1 MSNEMHGKDKE
12 EVKFE
17 NKHFNKKISILS
29 GIIVF
34 AVVVSF
40 FGAYIISDRLINPK
54 YSQEKED
61 DEKTVYNNSKIL
73 SDDMMVVLMN
83 EGVVEKEQS
92 ILEFKKEN
100 SIVSDINQ
108 QFVVNFYEANGY
120 NLESLEDD
128 KVVFVKEG
136 TTSVL
141 QPNKYYLGE
150 KDGYFAI
157 YKTDDSGN
165 LTIEESEDVYINDPS
180 ISFLHGDD
188 LEAIKN
194 FKYSYDT
201 KEEAI
206 EKLSAFI
213 S

>member
-17 NKHFNKKISILS
+17 NKHFNKKISILA

-40 FGAYIISDRLINPK
+40 FGTYIISDRLINPK

-165 LTIEESEDVYINDPS
+165 LTIEESEDVYTNNRP

>member
-1 MSNEMHGKDKE
+1 MM
-12 EVKFE
+12 
-17 NKHFNKKISILS
+17 KKQ
-29 GIIVF
+29 F
-34 AVVVSF
+34 
-40 FGAYIISDRLINPK
+40 
-54 YSQEKED
+54 
-61 DEKTVYNNSKIL
+61 TKIL

-165 LTIEESEDVYINDPS
+165 LTIEESEDVYTNNRP

>member
-1 MSNEMHGKDKE
+1 MSNEIYDKDKE

-17 NKHFNKKISILS
+17 NKHSNKKISILA

-40 FGAYIISDRLINPK
+40 FGTYIISDRLINPK
-54 YSQEKED
+54 YTQEKEA

-73 SDDMMVVLMN
+73 NDDMMVVLMN

-120 NLESLEDD
+120 DLESLEDD
-128 KVVFVKEG
+128 KVVFIKEG

-157 YKTDDSGN
+157 YKTDNSGN
-165 LTIEESEDVYINDPS
+165 LTIEESEDVYTNNRS
-180 ISFLHGDD
+180 ISFLQGED
-188 LEAIKN
+188 LDAIKN

>member
-17 NKHFNKKISILS
+17 NKHFNKKISILA

-128 KVVFVKEG
+128 KVVFVNKNKTRKISRHSCKLAIIGKENSCRLSSAG
-136 TTSVL
+136 
-141 QPNKYYLGE
+141 
-150 KDGYFAI
+150 
-157 YKTDDSGN
+157 
-165 LTIEESEDVYINDPS
+165 
-180 ISFLHGDD
+180 ISFLAGAERFELSTRGFGDRC
-188 LEAIKN
+188 
-194 FKYSYDT
+194 ST
-201 KEEAI
+201 
-206 EKLSAFI
+206 S
-213 S
+213 